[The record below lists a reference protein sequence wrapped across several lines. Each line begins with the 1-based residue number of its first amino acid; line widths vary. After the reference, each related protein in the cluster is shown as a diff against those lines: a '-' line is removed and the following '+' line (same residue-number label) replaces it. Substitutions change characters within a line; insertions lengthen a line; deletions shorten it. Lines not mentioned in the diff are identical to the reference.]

1 MYMAKILNLFLV
13 WSAKLGLFVIVKF
26 KLGFGGTLPGHFAL
40 SINKHFIGQMFKYN
54 PQIKIVLV
62 AGTNGKTT
70 STKLIKYLLEKNDYK
85 VISNETGANLVNG
98 IASKLISHS
107 DWKGHIDADVA
118 VFEIDEYMLG
128 PLVTEVS
135 PEAIL
140 VLNLFRDQLDRYG
153 EVNAISNRWKKI
165 FADLPK
171 ETKLFLNGDD
181 PELYYLGQH
190 AGATVYYFG
199 LAKKL
204 MKLRKIPHDA
214 DSIYC
219 PQCNEK
225 LSYSAIS
232 YSHLGDFNCKNCG
245 FAKEKVETLNQ
256 IKLQSNLFGQY
267 SKYNINGLSLM
278 LNQSFHIK
286 YDNIIHNLAKFKPA
300 FGRQERLN
308 YKNKDILILLSK
320 NPTGFNQSIEA
331 VSEFENKNVNI
342 LLILNDQ
349 IPDGK
354 DISWIWDVDF
364 QKILPLAKKIF
375 IAGERGYDM
384 AIRLRYELDR
394 ANWPKAENGL
404 IKIDK
409 NIFVL
414 SSIKKA
420 VNFAANNT
428 EKNQTLFILPNYSA
442 MLKVRSI
449 ILNREML

>member
-1 MYMAKILNLFLV
+1 MAKILNLFLV
-13 WSAKLGLFVIVKF
+13 WSAKLGLFVIKKF
-26 KLGFGGTLPGHFAL
+26 KLGFGGTLPGHFVL
-40 SINKHFIGQMFKYN
+40 SINKHFIGQIFKYN
-54 PQIKIVLV
+54 PQIKLILV

-70 STKLIKYLLEKNDYK
+70 STKLIKYLLAKNSYK
-85 VISNETGANLVNG
+85 VISNETGANLING
-98 IASKLISHS
+98 IASKLIIHS
-107 DWKGHIDADVA
+107 DWKGHINADVA
-118 VFEIDEYMLG
+118 VFEIDEYMLD
-128 PLVTEVS
+128 LIIAEVR

-153 EVNAISNRWKKI
+153 EVNTISARWKKI
-165 FADLPK
+165 FTDLPH
-171 ETKLFLNGDD
+171 EIKLYLNGDD

-190 AGATVYYFG
+190 ASATVYYFG

-225 LSYSAIS
+225 LKYQAIS
-232 YSHLGDFNCKNCG
+232 YSHLGEFNCQNCG
-245 FAKEKVETLNQ
+245 FAKENVETLDQ
-256 IKLQSNLFGQY
+256 IKLKSNLFGQY
-267 SKYNINGLSLM
+267 SMYNINGLSLM

-286 YDNIIHNLAKFKPA
+286 YDNIIQNLLNFKPA
-300 FGRQERLN
+300 FGRQERLK
-308 YKNKDILILLSK
+308 YKNKDVLILLSK
-320 NPTGFNQSIEA
+320 NPTGYNQSIEA
-331 VSEFENKNVNI
+331 ISEFENKNINV
-342 LLILNDQ
+342 LLVLNDQ

-364 QKILPLAKKIF
+364 QKIFPLVKKIF

-384 AIRLRYELDR
+384 AIRIRYELEK
-394 ANWPKAENGL
+394 ANWAKAENGL
-404 IKIDK
+404 IKINKD
-409 NIFVL
+409 IFVF

-420 VNFAANNT
+420 VNFAANDT

-442 MLKVRSI
+442 MLQVRSI